1 MPDVSLFCIL
11 PFGKENMF
19 WLIFFCRHQHENGNG
34 PNVLSKIFNVI
45 AANTAGSYRDRYK
58 YPVIYMLYVYMF
70 KTAGPCQKYPE
81 YSCS

>member
-1 MPDVSLFCIL
+1 MFLGIFPCPFIMDMKIFFFIENTDICPMPDVSLCCIL

-45 AANTAGSYRDRYK
+45 AANTAGSHRDR
-58 YPVIYMLYVYMF
+58 
-70 KTAGPCQKYPE
+70 
-81 YSCS
+81 